1 VIREKL
7 SFILFLPTKMGFY
20 EFLEMRGVLWWL
32 FGVSVLHK
40 KLDLNRESQNLPG
53 LISGSWA
60 IFFRYLELT

>member
-1 VIREKL
+1 
-7 SFILFLPTKMGFY
+7 MGFY